1 MNNYALTFIGRQT
14 QDWPHGYRPDSLWQ
28 ATLAHNTSI
37 CQAFGDRVVLSPHK
51 RVHFLSF
58 PSPLLSTSGISK
70 GLNSIWKKVLR
81 QKTTSISDT
90 FIRKS
95 VETHVRQAEPKARDA
110 WVQDNS
116 APAEKANSALV
127 KFGTCQIQHLAFA
140 NSAPMICKL
149 GTWFFLK
156 IILYIAIYIIDINAG
171 RDICYLT
178 HVYIVYFT
186 VSHRLRMCYIV
197 KITCI

>member
-1 MNNYALTFIGRQT
+1 MFWRRRPWIVPHYQGRGQFYFYSNFRSRFSVTYFMNNHALTFIGRQT

-70 GLNSIWKKVLR
+70 GLNSIWKKVLG

-110 WVQDNS
+110 LATHVPCLRNDG
-116 APAEKANSALV
+116 PVTLRIV
-127 KFGTCQIQHLAFA
+127 KF
-140 NSAPMICKL
+140 S
-149 GTWFFLK
+149 
-156 IILYIAIYIIDINAG
+156 YIIKQTFWLN
-171 RDICYLT
+171 
-178 HVYIVYFT
+178 F
-186 VSHRLRMCYIV
+186 
-197 KITCI
+197 